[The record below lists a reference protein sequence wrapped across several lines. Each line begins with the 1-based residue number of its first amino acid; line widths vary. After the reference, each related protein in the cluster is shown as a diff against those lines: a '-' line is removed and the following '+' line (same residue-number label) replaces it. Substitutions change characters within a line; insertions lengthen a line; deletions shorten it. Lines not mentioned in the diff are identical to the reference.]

1 MWESIH
7 FSQVGVY
14 ALQEGGIE
22 YISVIWES
30 MHFIQM
36 GV

>member
-7 FSQVGVY
+7 YSQVEVY
-14 ALQEGGIE
+14 ALQEDGIE

-30 MHFIQM
+30 MHFIKM
-36 GV
+36 GF